1 MLFPKMKSKLQ
12 VAFLVQVLWLFFF
25 FFHLFVCVCV
35 LFLKALLVVV
45 RTCWILGKE
54 AGEFRL

>member
-12 VAFLVQVLWLFFF
+12 VGFLVQVLWLFFSSSIY
-25 FFHLFVCVCV
+25 LCVCV